1 MEVLQLETPLRLQF
15 LQTPALP
22 ANRNASSKICLEV
35 QSFCGCRSSYI
46 EGFVHKP
53 FVLIAKEVDVRWF
66 MRMLALGLVAGAC
79 SLPAIAGGKAGK
91 PDAAPC
97 GDHGTSL
104 HFEKSPKEAATKA
117 AKEEKLVFVV
127 HVSGIF
133 EETDLT

>member
-1 MEVLQLETPLRLQF
+1 M
-15 LQTPALP
+15 
-22 ANRNASSKICLEV
+22 
-35 QSFCGCRSSYI
+35 
-46 EGFVHKP
+46 
-53 FVLIAKEVDVRWF
+53 RWF
-66 MRMLALGLVAGAC
+66 MRMLALGLVAGVC
-79 SLPAIAGGKAGK
+79 SLPGIAGEKKAGK
-91 PDAAPC
+91 AAAEPC